1 MNEWSLLIFTFMM
14 NATIDNTHNRTAC
27 TPSCHYLSA
36 ESYYRFM
43 LLTLLVICGLA
54 GLDSIASITH
64 RR

>member
-14 NATIDNTHNRTAC
+14 NATIGLTLITGLFARRLA
-27 TPSCHYLSA
+27 HYLSA

-54 GLDSIASITH
+54 GLGPIASITH
-64 RR
+64 